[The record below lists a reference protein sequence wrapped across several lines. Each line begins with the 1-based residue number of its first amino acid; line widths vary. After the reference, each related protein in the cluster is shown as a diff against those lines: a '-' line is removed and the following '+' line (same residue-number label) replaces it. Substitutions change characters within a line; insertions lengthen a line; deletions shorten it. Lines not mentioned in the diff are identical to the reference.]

1 MGEGGR
7 GGVEE
12 KGKKLENTKTLK
24 AYFSNT
30 SAFQF
35 LNSRT

>member
-1 MGEGGR
+1 MGEGGE

-12 KGKKLENTKTLK
+12 EGKKLENSKTLK

-35 LNSRT
+35 LDSCT